1 MHALTLHKTL
11 EQFHGWR
18 ILLAND
24 AQQRCFL
31 GARHGHHDGDDFM
44 FVEIDRVT
52 MLELERGML
61 DPRTAIAE
69 RSAGMVFEAPAD
81 SVTAPLQAA
90 D

>member
-1 MHALTLHKTL
+1 
-11 EQFHGWR
+11 
-18 ILLAND
+18 
-24 AQQRCFL
+24 
-31 GARHGHHDGDDFM
+31 M

-81 SVTAPLQAA
+81 SVTEPLQAA